1 MSLLSKTILMV
12 LLILS
17 IALVPAFGALLA
29 QGSSKEGLEESLA
42 NLRSEI
48 EDTGIY
54 QVVSAP
60 ISSGL
65 SYAATEQG
73 LRVTHDGGRTWSK
86 LPLPS
91 DTTTVFAVA
100 TDPADRS
107 VLWAGTREGL
117 WSSQDE
123 GRSWSRVTSDLP
135 PGLIPLSLSIGV
147 NSELLYMGTARH
159 GVLRSQ
165 DGGSAWEDISS
176 GLPEGIGRFY
186 GAFSSLALSPADDS
200 VLLVGTE
207 LGEIFRSADRGDSWA
222 AATGVPGPATRRT
235 HTPVIVFANGFP
247 ETVYAIISR

>member
-42 NLRSEI
+42 NLRSE
-48 EDTGIY
+48 
-54 QVVSAP
+54 
-60 ISSGL
+60 
-65 SYAATEQG
+65 
-73 LRVTHDGGRTWSK
+73 
-86 LPLPS
+86 
-91 DTTTVFAVA
+91 TTTVLAVA
-100 TDPADRS
+100 TDPANRS

-135 PGLIPLSLSIGV
+135 PGVIPLSLSIGV

-165 DGGSAWEDISS
+165 DRGSSWEDINR

-235 HTPVIVFANGFP
+235 HTPLVVFASGFP
-247 ETVYAIISR
+247 ETVYAIISRPVHSHLTTNTL